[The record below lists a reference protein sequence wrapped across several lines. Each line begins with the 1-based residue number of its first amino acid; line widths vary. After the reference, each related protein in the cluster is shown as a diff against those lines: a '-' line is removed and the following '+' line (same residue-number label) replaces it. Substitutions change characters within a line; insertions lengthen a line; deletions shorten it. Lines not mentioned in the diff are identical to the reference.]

1 MRRWLFRLAY
11 NRYKKM
17 TFEDDIARLN
27 ELITLFKRTD
37 WFQTIYHPRAGRRY
51 ALKLWYINA
60 QSLRDDLVAWQDS
73 LDVEDPEYIAMED
86 YTYALLENH
95 QPLYRWLTD
104 TNGRVLSYT
113 ALMDDVVTYG
123 RVLATWLDALKARE
137 DNDAK
142 YGIRK
147 TRKITHDCC
156 ELLTFAADRYVGAL

>member
-73 LDVEDPEYIAMED
+73 LDVEDPEYITMED
-86 YTYALLENH
+86 YTYALLETPTALSLAYGH
-95 QPLYRWLTD
+95 EWSGSLLYRSD
-104 TNGRVLSYT
+104 GRCCYL
-113 ALMDDVVTYG
+113 
-123 RVLATWLDALKARE
+123 R
-137 DNDAK
+137 
-142 YGIRK
+142 
-147 TRKITHDCC
+147 TRFSNMVRRP
-156 ELLTFAADRYVGAL
+156 ES